1 MATRNLI
8 MVVDR
13 KHSSKYPEG
22 FAIHPD
28 LVCDK
33 SYVNMYMHH
42 DGYPEWQGVQIA
54 NWLLA
59 GNNGCMDGARLASK
73 LVHDMY
79 YNSCYLYPDAQQIDH
94 EYRYVIWSGDK
105 DKIHVSCWNM
115 YSSKCVFVLKP
126 EKIISKYMEDMEY
139 TDFANGETRCEY
151 SGLRSTNS
159 YKENNT
165 EEIAKY
171 NKVRSSAQRIIDIL
185 TSDTN

>member
-13 KHSSKYPEG
+13 KHTSKYPEG

-28 LVCDK
+28 LVREH

-59 GNNGCMDGARLASK
+59 GNNGCQDGARLAAK

-79 YNSCYLYPDAQQIDH
+79 YDSCYLYSDPQNIDH
-94 EYRYVIWSGDK
+94 QYRYVIWSGDR
-105 DKIHVSCWNM
+105 DKIHVSCWDVWNDR
-115 YSSKCVFVLKP
+115 CVFVLTP
-126 EKIISKYMEDMEY
+126 EKIISKYHDDMDY
-139 TDFANGETRCEY
+139 TDFSIGETRLGQQEFKRDANLEFHTKEQIAEY
-151 SGLRSTNS
+151 NRIRSH
-159 YKENNT
+159 
-165 EEIAKY
+165 
-171 NKVRSSAQRIIDIL
+171 AQRIVDIL
-185 TSDTN
+185 THED

>member
-28 LVCDK
+28 LMQDK

-54 NWLLA
+54 NWVMA
-59 GNNGCMDGARLASK
+59 NARQDGAALAAK

-79 YNSCYLYPDAQQIDH
+79 YDSCYLSPKAEQIDH
-94 EYRYVIWSGDK
+94 QYRYIIWSGDK

-115 YSSKCVFVLKP
+115 YKNECVFVLKP
-126 EKIISKYMEDMEY
+126 EKIISKYMDDMDY
-139 TDFANGETRCEY
+139 TDFANGETRLNMANRVSSKY
-151 SGLRSTNS
+151 N
-159 YKENNT
+159 K

-171 NKVRSSAQRIIDIL
+171 NKVRASAQKIIDIL
-185 TSDTN
+185 TND